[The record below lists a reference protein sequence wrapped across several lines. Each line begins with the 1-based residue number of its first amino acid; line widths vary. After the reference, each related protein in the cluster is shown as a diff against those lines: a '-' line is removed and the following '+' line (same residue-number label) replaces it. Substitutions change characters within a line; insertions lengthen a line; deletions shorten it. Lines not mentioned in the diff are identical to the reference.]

1 MKESSDSV
9 IFQLSHQ
16 FWGFESFSLNGCNE
30 INPINPKKTRIQK
43 RREYSI
49 NKTRIWDETS
59 FEEKNYSLSHFAHL
73 ISSWWYKISIF
84 SGAPHEKNTLPC
96 CTKYGNLKWGITRKY
111 PWRRLQCCTR
121 VNPLNDAKKAGG
133 TRFVISNFLLRTHIY
148 DQQIFSL
155 IPIFLICLFHNLQ
168 VK

>member
-1 MKESSDSV
+1 MEESSDSV

-30 INPINPKKTRIQK
+30 INPLLIPRKHISKKTRAFYWKNKDLGWNIFVK
-43 RREYSI
+43 RRIIQFHILRILFLHDDIKFPFSPELP
-49 NKTRIWDETS
+49 TR
-59 FEEKNYSLSHFAHL
+59 
-73 ISSWWYKISIF
+73 
-84 SGAPHEKNTLPC
+84 KNTLLC

-148 DQQIFSL
+148 DQ
-155 IPIFLICLFHNLQ
+155 
-168 VK
+168 